1 MAMVFVS
8 LPKKWERFLKRLA
21 DDYGIGLNQV
31 VDDLCDWSFQ
41 DAESKE
47 QFKAWLDEAHP
58 RKGDAEDVARE
69 AGEEAS
75 EEEEEVEE
83 KSEEESHEHSEEYTE
98 RSEEE
103 SHEHRP

>member
-1 MAMVFVS
+1 MVFVS

-21 DDYGIGLNQV
+21 GDHGIRLNQV
-31 VDDLCDWSFQ
+31 VDDLCDWAFQ

-47 QFKAWLDEAHP
+47 QFKAWLEEAHP
-58 RKGDAEDVARE
+58 RKGEAQDVARR
-69 AGEEAS
+69 AGEEAA
-75 EEEEEVEE
+75 EEEKEYEE

-103 SHEHRP
+103 PHELKP

>member
-1 MAMVFVS
+1 MVFVS
-8 LPKKWERFLKRLA
+8 LSKKWESFLKRLA

-31 VDDLCDWSFQ
+31 VDDLCDWAFQ

-58 RKGDAEDVARE
+58 RKGEAQDVARK
-69 AGEEAS
+69 AGEEAA
-75 EEEEEVEE
+75 EEEEEYED

-98 RSEEE
+98 RSDEEE
-103 SHEHRP
+103 SRELRP